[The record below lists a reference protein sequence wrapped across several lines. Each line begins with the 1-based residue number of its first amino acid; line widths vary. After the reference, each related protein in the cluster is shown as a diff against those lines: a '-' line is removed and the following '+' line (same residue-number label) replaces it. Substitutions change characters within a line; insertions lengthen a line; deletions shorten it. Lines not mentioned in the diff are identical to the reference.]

1 MAKMENID
9 VEIYEV
15 DVENTNFEEYR
26 QIYNEILAD
35 KKSDKH
41 DKSLYTSQQ
50 KQINAFGES
59 RGAVPYATANTPANT
74 PANITSTAS
83 TASATSTS
91 EIEARTREAEDR
103 AMEKMLKSITD
114 VLGTTVIILLI
125 ALVVYNTIRF
135 ITNANNTSDM
145 PFSETELASD
155 VVLECDAG
163 DTENREYAVLSGAS
177 YLPHSN
183 DKPVEFNID

>member
-9 VEIYEV
+9 VDIYEV

-26 QIYNEILAD
+26 QIYNEILAN

-41 DKSLYTSQQ
+41 DKPLYTSQQ
-50 KQINAFGES
+50 KQVNAFGES
-59 RGAVPYATANTPANT
+59 RGAVPYAVANTS
-74 PANITSTAS
+74 ANITNTTNTTS

-135 ITNANNTSDM
+135 ITNANTTSDM
-145 PFSETELASD
+145 PFSETELTSD
-155 VVLECDAG
+155 VVLECDRG

-183 DKPVEFNID
+183 DEPVEFNID